1 MIWTPTG
8 PGFVQR
14 EWLTDMSYILD
25 ALRKSET
32 ERRQGRVPDLGQQ
45 VQMIHKPKK
54 KSVPVLAWVAVGLV
68 LNAAILAWAF
78 WPGATRI
85 GAQEPAGEAAEAATP
100 ATGGDPAVPGPE
112 PVLAEPKPTPQAVPE
127 RSSPK
132 GGDTL
137 VDAIEIPVPAV
148 SGAPAE
154 EPDRERPTVIVP
166 TPREPSAVNPSRAAD
181 NDATAQRTPHLVE
194 LPLSFQ
200 KRVPDLIFNS
210 HIYASEPSSR
220 RVMIN
225 DHYLRPGESFSGITV
240 ERITEEGVELS
251 MDGRRFRV
259 GVVRNWVSPE

>member
-1 MIWTPTG
+1 
-8 PGFVQR
+8 
-14 EWLTDMSYILD
+14 MSYILD

-54 KSVPVLAWVAVGLV
+54 KSVPVLVWVVAIALV
-68 LNAAILAWAF
+68 LNAVLLAWLF
-78 WPGATRI
+78 WPRLSETGAR
-85 GAQEPAGEAAEAATP
+85 EPASASAETVASVPQVKPAEPAPEPVKTASEPPFESSPAPAATP
-100 ATGGDPAVPGPE
+100 AKNDKLLANAVEIPMPGVAEPAVE
-112 PVLAEPKPTPQAVPE
+112 EAE
-127 RSSPK
+127 
-132 GGDTL
+132 
-137 VDAIEIPVPAV
+137 
-148 SGAPAE
+148 
-154 EPDRERPTVIVP
+154 RERPTVIVP
-166 TPREPSAVNPSRAAD
+166 SARGPSPFNSSSVADSEAA
-181 NDATAQRTPHLVE
+181 AARTPHLVE

-225 DHYLRPGESFSGITV
+225 DNYLRPGESFSGITV

-259 GVVRNWVSPE
+259 GVVRDWVSPR

>member
-1 MIWTPTG
+1 
-8 PGFVQR
+8 
-14 EWLTDMSYILD
+14 MSYILD

-54 KSVPVLAWVAVGLV
+54 KSVPVLVWVVAIALV
-68 LNAAILAWAF
+68 LNAVLLAWLF
-78 WPGATRI
+78 WPRVSDTA
-85 GAQEPAGEAAEAATP
+85 AQEPASTSAETVASVPRVNPAEPAPEPVKPASEPPLESSPAPAATP
-100 ATGGDPAVPGPE
+100 AKRDNVLANAVEIPMPGTAEPAVE
-112 PVLAEPKPTPQAVPE
+112 EAE
-127 RSSPK
+127 
-132 GGDTL
+132 
-137 VDAIEIPVPAV
+137 
-148 SGAPAE
+148 
-154 EPDRERPTVIVP
+154 RERPTVIVP
-166 TPREPSAVNPSRAAD
+166 SARGPSPVNSSSVADGEAA
-181 NDATAQRTPHLVE
+181 AARTPHLVE

-225 DHYLRPGESFSGITV
+225 DNYLRPGESFSGITV

-259 GVVRNWVSPE
+259 GVVRDWVSPR

>member
-1 MIWTPTG
+1 
-8 PGFVQR
+8 
-14 EWLTDMSYILD
+14 MSYILD

-54 KSVPVLAWVAVGLV
+54 KSVPVLVWVAIGLV
-68 LNAAILAWAF
+68 LNATILVWAL
-78 WPGATRI
+78 WPAAPVTGV
-85 GAQEPAGEAAEAATP
+85 QVEPVAP
-100 ATGGDPAVPGPE
+100 DPE
-112 PVLAEPKPTPQAVPE
+112 PVVAEPAQPAQRGTEATSEP
-127 RSSPK
+127 RT
-132 GGDTL
+132 DTL
-137 VDAIEIPVPAV
+137 ANAIEIPVPRVAASNTV
-148 SGAPAE
+148 DS
-154 EPDRERPTVIVP
+154 RERPTVIVP
-166 TPREPSAVNPSRAAD
+166 TPREPSAVNPSEPAGGNAA
-181 NDATAQRTPHLVE
+181 AERTPHLVE

-225 DHYLRPGESFSGITV
+225 DNYLRPGESFSGITV